1 MSPALTADEV
11 PESAPATTDPALF
24 GKPYLGDPRIDRLMG
39 IIIALAGEVAVLKAQ
54 VMRAGIGPG
63 TSEAEIHAEL
73 DAFAREVF
81 KPIADPDFDLD

>member
-1 MSPALTADEV
+1 MSAILEADAVPAPTGTAE
-11 PESAPATTDPALF
+11 DPSLF

-63 TSEAEIHAEL
+63 TSEEAIHAEL
-73 DAFAREVF
+73 GAFAREVF

>member
-1 MSPALTADEV
+1 MSAAADLASPETSATAR
-11 PESAPATTDPALF
+11 DPVLF

-39 IIIALAGEVAVLKAQ
+39 MVIALAGEVAVLKGQ
-54 VMRAGIGPG
+54 VMRGAGAD
-63 TSEAEIHAEL
+63 EAAVHAEL

>member
-1 MSPALTADEV
+1 MSQALTSDE
-11 PESAPATTDPALF
+11 APAPASTATDSVLF

-63 TSEAEIHAEL
+63 SGEAEIHAEL

>member
-1 MSPALTADEV
+1 MSSPLTADEV
-11 PESAPATTDPALF
+11 PAPTCASGDAALF

-54 VMRAGIGPG
+54 AMRAGIGPG
-63 TSEAEIHAEL
+63 TSEAAIHAEL